1 MTACLIRTFRVL
13 FYVCGKPAALG
24 WIKFWPDAV
33 ISRSDSVHVRKFMLQ
48 HNITGTKFIHQ
59 VVTQHVWVSSWCH
72 GQWRCLLPTLGVWS
86 SDGTS
91 DLHTFLFVCAHNIY
105 KLMGTSV
112 HFLLC
117 THVGIVHT
125 CVKHIVIRR
134 STRRDMLHPK
144 KPSEKLKW

>member
-91 DLHTFLFVCAHNIY
+91 DLHTFLFVCAH
-105 KLMGTSV
+105 V
-112 HFLLC
+112 HLHVQADGYLC
-117 THVGIVHT
+117 ALPIVHS
-125 CVKHIVIRR
+125 CRHCSYMRKAH
-134 STRRDMLHPK
+134 RDSAALDEICIQRNRAK
-144 KPSEKLKW
+144 N